1 MDDGDLGGDRGGRAV
16 RPTRADGWLDGWT
29 RDDDDGARDARD
41 ASRAATVAE
50 TGDAASRARR
60 ESDGSS
66 ETRATLV

>member
-1 MDDGDLGGDRGGRAV
+1 MV
-16 RPTRADGWLDGWT
+16 GWT
-29 RDDDDGARDARD
+29 RDDDDGASDARD

>member
-1 MDDGDLGGDRGGRAV
+1 M
-16 RPTRADGWLDGWT
+16 DGWT